1 MEQRAEIFE
10 LFADV
15 LSFGVLIAKRL
26 DHGQLEPSRG
36 TVTGYQ
42 RQQVLGRKC
51 QDLLLLGC
59 EQGQGVCGSEGC
71 PLRPHG
77 RTGTM
82 TEIAFTH
89 KEGHTVPL
97 VVEASPLAEKGL
109 PVAMIFQE
117 KTASREMR
125 LWTSQ
130 GQTQSHDEYGLPAME
145 ETREEL
151 LVTMPQGGSAML
163 LMELENSEQMA
174 RHFGR
179 ELVHTVVRRLIR
191 SVSHLVAFPHFLGH
205 WSEDRFLLLV
215 PNCAG
220 ESLQQLVRAL

>member
-1 MEQRAEIFE
+1 MVIEQRAEIFE

-15 LSFGVLIAKRL
+15 LPFGVLIVES
-26 DHGQLEPSRG
+26 DWI
-36 TVTGYQ
+36 TVSWNRRAEQITGYQ

-51 QDLLLLGC
+51 QELLLLGC

-71 PLRPHG
+71 PLKPHG

-97 VVEASPLAEKGL
+97 MVAAIPLAEKGL

-125 LWTSQ
+125 LWEFA
-130 GQTQSHDEYGLPAME
+130 GADAI
-145 ETREEL
+145 
-151 LVTMPQGGSAML
+151 
-163 LMELENSEQMA
+163 A
-174 RHFGR
+174 R
-179 ELVHTVVRRLIR
+179 
-191 SVSHLVAFPHFLGH
+191 
-205 WSEDRFLLLV
+205 
-215 PNCAG
+215 
-220 ESLQQLVRAL
+220 